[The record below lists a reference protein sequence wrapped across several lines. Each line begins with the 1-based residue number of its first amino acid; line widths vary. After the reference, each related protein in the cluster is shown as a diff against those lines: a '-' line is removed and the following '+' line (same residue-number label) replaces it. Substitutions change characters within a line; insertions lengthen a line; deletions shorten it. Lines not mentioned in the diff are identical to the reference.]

1 MGDNDFSFIITIAS
15 AVVIIG
21 IVVAM
26 AVVTWAL
33 LFMLS

>member
-1 MGDNDFSFIITIAS
+1 MGDNDFAVFITIAF
-15 AVVIIG
+15 AAVIIG

-33 LFMLS
+33 MFILS

>member
-1 MGDNDFSFIITIAS
+1 MGDNDFAVFITIAF
-15 AVVIIG
+15 AAVIIG

-33 LFMLS
+33 MFALS

>member
-1 MGDNDFSFIITIAS
+1 MGDNDFSFFITIAF
-15 AVVIIG
+15 AAVIIG

-33 LFMLS
+33 MFILA